1 MHPPHIGGG
10 LGGGGCFFA
19 SFFAPKKD
27 SSDIREIEPFPVSI
41 QQNIIWVNAIS
52 IKTFS
57 YLCPQIVIRS
67 MCTIS
72 INIDE
77 AVLRSMRPELDTTAA
92 IRLWVQNLVDSHL
105 QQMEFEDTETMSI
118 EEAREMTLAAVREE
132 YARS

>member
-1 MHPPHIGGG
+1 
-10 LGGGGCFFA
+10 
-19 SFFAPKKD
+19 
-27 SSDIREIEPFPVSI
+27 
-41 QQNIIWVNAIS
+41 
-52 IKTFS
+52 
-57 YLCPQIVIRS
+57 

-77 AVLRSMRPELDTTAA
+77 AILRSVRPELNTTAA

-118 EEAREMTLAAVREE
+118 EEACEMTLAAVREE